1 MAKLVLGEGNTY
13 QVDSAFSN
21 AEFSIIRFK
30 DEGGKN
36 EIACFLEDKS
46 KGQNFAKGD
55 MVRINKITRVTLG
68 WKKKRV
74 FDKPTS
80 TYVER
85 WVQEVSL
92 NVEASKTASGI
103 DDADSWIDEVEGAA
117 LPWDGDLPV

>member
-13 QVDSAFSN
+13 PVDSTFTN
-21 AEFSIIRFK
+21 GEFSIIRFK
-30 DEGGKN
+30 DDGAKN

-46 KGQNFAKGD
+46 KNQNIAKGD

-68 WKKKRV
+68 WKKKKV
-74 FDKPTS
+74 YDKPS
-80 TYVER
+80 GEYVER

-92 NVEASKTASGI
+92 NIEATKASSGLDA
-103 DDADSWIDEVEGAA
+103 DDAWIDEVEGAA